1 MKKLIAVMIALV
13 LTLTCAAALAEDA
26 GLANVQ
32 AKGKLVMGFDEA
44 YPPMGFVSESGE
56 FVGFDIDLA
65 TEVCKRLGVELV
77 FQPISWDAKELELSG
92 GNIDCIWSGLTI
104 TPERQEQ
111 MLFSIPYLANE
122 QILVVRSD
130 SGIASM
136 ADVAGKVLGT
146 QAGSSSVDVLDATP
160 ALKDSVAEVALYS
173 DFVTALMDLRLG
185 GIDALLIDSVVGNY
199 YIAQLDD
206 PTLFTVLPEVLEAEE
221 YGIAFRKGEQTLA
234 DAVSRELVAL
244 LEDGTLAKITANW
257 FANDVT
263 IVANYADQVK

>member
-32 AKGKLVMGFDEA
+32 AKSKLVMGFDEA

-104 TPERQEQ
+104 TP
-111 MLFSIPYLANE
+111 
-122 QILVVRSD
+122 
-130 SGIASM
+130 
-136 ADVAGKVLGT
+136 
-146 QAGSSSVDVLDATP
+146 
-160 ALKDSVAEVALYS
+160 
-173 DFVTALMDLRLG
+173 
-185 GIDALLIDSVVGNY
+185 
-199 YIAQLDD
+199 
-206 PTLFTVLPEVLEAEE
+206 
-221 YGIAFRKGEQTLA
+221 
-234 DAVSRELVAL
+234 
-244 LEDGTLAKITANW
+244 
-257 FANDVT
+257 
-263 IVANYADQVK
+263 